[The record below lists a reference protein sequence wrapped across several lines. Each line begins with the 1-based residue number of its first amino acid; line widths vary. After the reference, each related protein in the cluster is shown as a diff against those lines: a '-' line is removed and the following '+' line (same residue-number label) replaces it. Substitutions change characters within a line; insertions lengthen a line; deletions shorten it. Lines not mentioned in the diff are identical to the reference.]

1 MESIKSALTVIAP
14 NRVWIVVLISG
25 FLGLMVDG
33 MDLMF
38 LSYSLP
44 SLMQDL
50 QLSKAQAGAL
60 ASYSLLGMALGG
72 LFGGWAAD
80 RFGRVRVVVWT
91 IVVFSIGTAAL
102 GLTQN
107 YWQFAL
113 LRFISALGLGAEY
126 VVCNTLM
133 AEYVPT
139 ERRTTVL
146 GTLQA
151 GWSAGYVV
159 ATVLA
164 GAIIPIYGWRPLF
177 ATALVP
183 VLLALFIR
191 QVVPEPP
198 SWKQAVNKQ
207 PTTKRESQW
216 RAVFATP
223 QRRRI
228 FVLWALTSCFLQ
240 FGYYGVNNWLPTY
253 LVNELKF
260 NFTAMTGYLVGTYVA
275 MILGKIVAGYLADL
289 LGRRWMYVLGGL
301 GTATFLPIIVQ
312 LHTPENIIV
321 LLTVFGF
328 VYGVPYGVNATYMTE
343 SFETPIRGTA
353 VGGAYNIGR
362 VGAVMAPW
370 LIGVI
375 ATKYSIGLGLI
386 IMSGAYFLTGIIPAL
401 FIREKMYD
409 PQQSKAAA
417 AVAGEM
423 ISEIKVARKNAA
435 ERWDDLK
442 AEQK

>member
-1 MESIKSALTVIAP
+1 MP
-14 NRVWIVVLISG
+14 RDRMWIVVLISG

-44 SLMQDL
+44 SLMKDL
-50 QLSKAQAGAL
+50 QLSQVQAGSL
-60 ASYSLLGMALGG
+60 ATYSLLGMAIGG
-72 LFGGWAAD
+72 IFGGWAAD
-80 RFGRVRVVVWT
+80 RYGRVRVVVWT
-91 IVVFSIGTAAL
+91 IVLFSVGTAVL
-102 GLTQN
+102 GLTQS
-107 YWQFAL
+107 YGQFAV

-151 GWSAGYVV
+151 GWSMGYVV

-164 GAIIPIYGWRPLF
+164 GAIVPEYGWRPLF

-191 QVVPEPP
+191 KMVPEPP
-198 SWKQAVNKQ
+198 SWKKLASGPRPV
-207 PTTKRESQW
+207 KRASQW
-216 RAVFATP
+216 RAVFASP
-223 QRRRI
+223 QQRRI
-228 FVLWALTSCFLQ
+228 FVLWSLTSCFLQ

-253 LVNELKF
+253 LVNELGF
-260 NFTAMTGYLVGTYVA
+260 NFTRMTGYLVGTYLA

-289 LGRRWMYVLGGL
+289 VGRRWMYVVGGL
-301 GTATFLPIIVQ
+301 STAVFIPIIVQ

-321 LLTVFGF
+321 LLTIFGF
-328 VYGVPYGVNATYMTE
+328 LYGVPYGVNATYMTE
-343 SFETPIRGTA
+343 SFETHIRGTA
-353 VGGAYNIGR
+353 VGGAYNLGR
-362 VGAVMAPW
+362 VGAAIAPT

-375 ATKYSIGLGLI
+375 ATQYSIGAGL
-386 IMSGAYFLTGIIPAL
+386 MVMGGAYFLTGLVPAL
-401 FIREKMYD
+401 FIPEKMYD
-409 PQQSKAAA
+409 PQESRALAMAVEKA
-417 AVAGEM
+417 
-423 ISEIKVARKNAA
+423 
-435 ERWDDLK
+435 
-442 AEQK
+442 

>member
-1 MESIKSALTVIAP
+1 MQKIP
-14 NRVWIVVLISG
+14 PDRVWVIVLISG

-44 SLMQDL
+44 SLMPDL
-50 QLSKAQAGAL
+50 HLSKPQAGSL

-72 LFGGWAAD
+72 VWGGWAAD

-91 IVVFSIGTAAL
+91 IVLFSVGTAAL

-107 YWQFAL
+107 YWQFAV

-151 GWSAGYVV
+151 GWSVGYVV

-164 GAIIPIYGWRPLF
+164 GAIVPRYGWRPLF
-177 ATALVP
+177 ATALIP

-191 QVVPEPP
+191 RVVPEPP
-198 SWKQAVNKQ
+198 GWQQ
-207 PTTKRESQW
+207 PARKPSSAERSSQW
-216 RAVFATP
+216 RAVWATP
-223 QRRRI
+223 QYRRI
-228 FVLWALTSCFLQ
+228 FLLWMLTSCFLQ

-253 LVNELKF
+253 LVSELKF
-260 NFTAMTGYLVGTYVA
+260 NFTAMTGYLVGTYTA
-275 MILGKIVAGYLADL
+275 MVVGKIIAGYLADK
-289 LGRRWMYVLGGL
+289 LGRRWMYVAGCL
-301 GTATFLPIIVQ
+301 GTALFLPIIIYGR
-312 LHTPENIIV
+312 TPENITV
-321 LLTVFGF
+321 LLATFGF
-328 VYGVPYGVNATYMTE
+328 LYGIPYGVNATYMTE
-343 SFETPIRGTA
+343 SFATHIRGTA

-362 VGAVMAPW
+362 IGAALSPW
-370 LIGVI
+370 LIGVV
-375 ATKYSIGLGLI
+375 ATTYSVGLGLLL
-386 IMSGAYFLTGIIPAL
+386 MAGAYLLTGLLPAL
-401 FIREKMYD
+401 FIREKMYN
-409 PQQSKAAA
+409 PQH
-417 AVAGEM
+417 
-423 ISEIKVARKNAA
+423 A
-435 ERWDDLK
+435 ENSLIN
-442 AEQK
+442 

>member
-1 MESIKSALTVIAP
+1 MRILPVIP
-14 NRVWIVVLISG
+14 SDRVWIVVLISG

-50 QLSKAQAGAL
+50 QISKAQAGSL

-72 LFGGWAAD
+72 IIGGWAAD

-91 IVVFSIGTAAL
+91 IVLFSTATAAL
-102 GLTQN
+102 CLAQS

-113 LRFISALGLGAEY
+113 VRFISALGLGAEY

-139 ERRTTVL
+139 QRRTTVL

-151 GWSAGYVV
+151 GWSVGYVV
-159 ATVLA
+159 ATLLA
-164 GAIIPIYGWRPLF
+164 RAIIPAYGWRPLF
-177 ATALVP
+177 ATALIP

-198 SWKQAVNKQ
+198 GWKQAASTHSTQ
-207 PTTKRESQW
+207 QRQSQW
-216 RAVFATP
+216 KAVFATG
-223 QRRRI
+223 QRRKV
-228 FVLWALTSCFLQ
+228 FVLWTLTSCFLQ

-253 LVNELKF
+253 IVSELNF
-260 NFTAMTGYLVGTYVA
+260 DFTAMTGYLIGTYLA
-275 MILGKIVAGYLADL
+275 MIIGKIIAGYLADTV
-289 LGRRWMYVLGGL
+289 GRRWMYVFGGL
-301 GTATFLPIIVQ
+301 ATAAFLPIIVQ
-312 LHTPENIIV
+312 FHTPGNIIV
-321 LLTVFGF
+321 LLTAFGF
-328 VYGVPYGVNATYMTE
+328 LYGVPYGVNATYMTE
-343 SFETPIRGTA
+343 SFETHIRGTA

-362 VGAVMAPW
+362 VGAAAAPW

-375 ATKYSIGLGLI
+375 ATRYSIGLGFI
-386 IMSGAYFLTGIIPAL
+386 VMGAAYFMTGIIPAL
-401 FIREKMYD
+401 LIKEKMYD
-409 PQQSKAAA
+409 PQQPMETPAVEKAT
-417 AVAGEM
+417 AGL
-423 ISEIKVARKNAA
+423 SV
-435 ERWDDLK
+435 
-442 AEQK
+442 

>member
-1 MESIKSALTVIAP
+1 MCKGAASDAVRVAAVRINAKMVGD
-14 NRVWIVVLISG
+14 RVWIVVLISG

-44 SLMQDL
+44 SLMRDL
-50 QLSKAQAGAL
+50 QISKVQAGSL

-72 LFGGWAAD
+72 FFGGWAAD

-102 GLTQN
+102 ALTN
-107 YWQFAL
+107 SYWQFAL

-139 ERRTTVL
+139 ERRATVL

-151 GWSAGYVV
+151 GWSVGYVV

-164 GAIIPIYGWRPLF
+164 GAIIPVFGWRPLF

-183 VLLALFIR
+183 VLLAVFIR
-191 QVVPEPP
+191 RMVPEPP
-198 SWKQAVNKQ
+198 SWKRSVSTPSTAQ
-207 PTTKRESQW
+207 RGSQW
-216 RAVFATP
+216 KAVFASP

-228 FVLWALTSCFLQ
+228 FVLWTLTSCFLQ

-253 LVNELKF
+253 VVTELKF
-260 NFTAMTGYLVGTYVA
+260 DFTAMTGYLVGTYVA
-275 MILGKIVAGYLADL
+275 MILGKIIAGYLADI
-289 LGRRWMYVLGGL
+289 LGRRWVYVFGGL
-301 GTATFLPIIVQ
+301 GTAVFLPVIVQ
-312 LHTPENIIV
+312 LHTPGNIIV

-328 VYGVPYGVNATYMTE
+328 LYGVPYGVNATYMTE
-343 SFETPIRGTA
+343 SFETHIRGTA

-362 VGAVMAPW
+362 VGAAIAPT

-375 ATKYSIGLGLI
+375 ATRYSIGLGLI
-386 IMSGAYFLTGIIPAL
+386 VMGGAYFLTGIIPAL

-409 PQQSKAAA
+409 PQESGAPA
-417 AVAGEM
+417 M
-423 ISEIKVARKNAA
+423 AREAI
-435 ERWDDLK
+435 
-442 AEQK
+442 

>member
-1 MESIKSALTVIAP
+1 MRLFTKLPPE
-14 NRVWIVVLISG
+14 RVWIIVLISG
-25 FLGLMVDG
+25 FLGLLVDG

-44 SLMQDL
+44 SLMRDL
-50 QLSKAQAGAL
+50 QLSKVQAGSL

-72 LFGGWAAD
+72 VCGGWAAD

-91 IVVFSIGTAAL
+91 IVVFSLGTAAL
-102 GLTQN
+102 GLTQS

-113 LRFISALGLGAEY
+113 LRFLSALGLGAEY

-159 ATVLA
+159 ATMLA
-164 GAIIPIYGWRPLF
+164 GAIIPAYGWRPLF

-191 QVVPEPP
+191 RVVPEPP
-198 SWKQAVNKQ
+198 GWQKAVRARATTEGRNQWK
-207 PTTKRESQW
+207 
-216 RAVFATP
+216 AVFASP

-228 FVLWALTSCFLQ
+228 FLLWMLTSCFLQ

-253 LVNELKF
+253 IVNELGF
-260 NFTAMTGYLVGTYVA
+260 NFTAMTGYLVGTYTA
-275 MILGKIVAGYLADL
+275 MILGKIVAGYLADK
-289 LGRRWMYVLGGL
+289 LGRRWMYVFGGL
-301 GTATFLPIIVQ
+301 ATAAFLPVIVQ
-312 LHTPENIIV
+312 FQTPANIVV

-328 VYGVPYGVNATYMTE
+328 LYGIPYGVNATYMAE
-343 SFETPIRGTA
+343 SFETHIRATA
-353 VGGAYNIGR
+353 VGGAYNLGRIG
-362 VGAVMAPW
+362 AALAPW
-370 LIGVI
+370 LIGVV
-375 ATKYSIGLGLI
+375 ATKYSIGLGMV
-386 IMSGAYFLTGIIPAL
+386 IMGGAYLLTGIIPAL

-409 PQQSKAAA
+409 PQQS
-417 AVAGEM
+417 
-423 ISEIKVARKNAA
+423 
-435 ERWDDLK
+435 ER
-442 AEQK
+442 

>member
-1 MESIKSALTVIAP
+1 
-14 NRVWIVVLISG
+14 
-25 FLGLMVDG
+25 MVDG

-44 SLMQDL
+44 SLIQDL

-72 LFGGWAAD
+72 IFGGWAAD

-91 IVVFSIGTAAL
+91 IVLFSIGTAAL
-102 GLTQN
+102 GLTQS

-151 GWSAGYVV
+151 GWSVGYVV

-164 GAIIPIYGWRPLF
+164 GAIIPVFGWRPLF

-191 QVVPEPP
+191 KVVPEPP
-198 SWKQAVNKQ
+198 GWKRAVSTQ
-207 PTTKRESQW
+207 PTAKRGSQW
-216 RAVFATP
+216 KEVLSSP
-223 QRRRI
+223 LRRRI
-228 FVLWALTSCFLQ
+228 FALWALTSCFLQ

-253 LVNELKF
+253 IVNELKF
-260 NFTAMTGYLVGTYVA
+260 DFTAMTGYLVGTYVA
-275 MILGKIVAGYLADL
+275 MILGKVIAGYLADI
-289 LGRRWMYVLGGL
+289 LGRRWMYVIGGL
-301 GTATFLPIIVQ
+301 STALFLPIIVQ

-328 VYGVPYGVNATYMTE
+328 LYGVPYGVNATYMTE
-343 SFETPIRGTA
+343 SFETHIRGTA

-362 VGAVMAPW
+362 IGAAVAPW
-370 LIGVI
+370 LIGII
-375 ATKYSIGLGLI
+375 ATRYSIGLGLI
-386 IMSGAYFLTGIIPAL
+386 VMGGAYFLTAIIPAL

-409 PQQSKAAA
+409 PQQTVEAAA
-417 AVAGEM
+417 GKAV
-423 ISEIKVARKNAA
+423 
-435 ERWDDLK
+435 
-442 AEQK
+442 

>member
-1 MESIKSALTVIAP
+1 LRRHHDRPEYYHEAQSIKHILSKIAP
-14 NRVWIVVLISG
+14 DRLWIVVLISG

-44 SLMQDL
+44 GLMRDL

-72 LFGGWAAD
+72 ICGGWAAD

-91 IVVFSIGTAAL
+91 IVLFSVGTAAL
-102 GLTQN
+102 GLTQS

-139 ERRTTVL
+139 DRRTTVL

-151 GWSAGYVV
+151 GWSVGYVV
-159 ATVLA
+159 ATILA
-164 GAIIPIYGWRPLF
+164 GAIIPAYGWRPLF

-183 VLLALFIR
+183 VLLAVFIR
-191 QVVPEPP
+191 KVVPEPP
-198 SWKQAVNKQ
+198 GWKQAMSMG

-216 RAVFATP
+216 KEVFANP
-223 QRRRI
+223 QRRKI
-228 FVLWALTSCFLQ
+228 FALWILTSCFLQ

-253 LVNELKF
+253 IVNELKF
-260 NFTAMTGYLVGTYVA
+260 NFTTMTGYLVGTYVA
-275 MILGKIVAGYLADL
+275 MILGKIIAGYLADI
-289 LGRRWMYVLGGL
+289 LGRRWMYVIGGL
-301 GTATFLPIIVQ
+301 STALFLPVIVL

-328 VYGVPYGVNATYMTE
+328 LYGVPYGVNATYMTE
-343 SFETPIRGTA
+343 SFETHIRGTA

-362 VGAVMAPW
+362 IGAAVAPW

-375 ATKYSIGLGLI
+375 ATRYSIGLGLI
-386 IMSGAYFLTGIIPAL
+386 VMGGAYFLTGIIPAL

-409 PQQSKAAA
+409 PQQSVVTARAGKA
-417 AVAGEM
+417 G
-423 ISEIKVARKNAA
+423 
-435 ERWDDLK
+435 
-442 AEQK
+442 

>member
-1 MESIKSALTVIAP
+1 MAP
-14 NRVWIVVLISG
+14 DRLWIVVLVSG

-44 SLMQDL
+44 GLMEDL
-50 QLSKAQAGAL
+50 QLSKAQAGSL

-72 LFGGWAAD
+72 VLGGWAAD

-102 GLTQN
+102 GLTQS

-113 LRFISALGLGAEY
+113 LRFLSALGLGAEY

-139 ERRTTVL
+139 KHRTTVL

-151 GWSAGYVV
+151 GWSVGYVV
-159 ATVLA
+159 ATVLS
-164 GAIIPIYGWRPLF
+164 GAIIPQFGWRPLF

-191 QVVPEPP
+191 RVVPEPP
-198 SWKQAVNKQ
+198 GWKQAASSQ
-207 PTTKRESQW
+207 PTAKRGSQW
-216 RAVFATP
+216 KAVLASP

-228 FVLWALTSCFLQ
+228 FALWTLTSCFLQ

-253 LVNELKF
+253 IVNELKF

-275 MILGKIVAGYLADL
+275 MIFGKIIAGYLADVF
-289 LGRRWMYVLGGL
+289 GRRWIYVIGGL
-301 GTATFLPIIVQ
+301 STALFLPVIVQ
-312 LHTPENIIV
+312 LHTPGNIIV

-328 VYGVPYGVNATYMTE
+328 LYGVPYGVNATYMTE
-343 SFETPIRGTA
+343 SFETSIRGTA

-362 VGAVMAPW
+362 IGAAIAPW

-375 ATKYSIGLGLI
+375 ATRYSIGLGFI
-386 IMSGAYFLTGIIPAL
+386 IMGGSYFLTGIIPAL

-409 PQQSKAAA
+409 PQQSV
-417 AVAGEM
+417 AVASSGEVG
-423 ISEIKVARKNAA
+423 ISGNR
-435 ERWDDLK
+435 
-442 AEQK
+442 